1 MSQRHM
7 SESGTPGPNPGQ
19 RTRAQAP
26 WLRVPAVRMLVHRFG
41 WRAYAL
47 PFMAI
52 VSFVVVLQPLIGSHA
67 SASAASA
74 PSSSSPTSSAAYTS
88 SAAKSSSAKS
98 SPVSAP
104 AAATP
109 TITESA
115 PIAPAAATP
124 AVAVQVANAP
134 ACAGNAAAQLVLVSL
149 SQQRAWMCQGTTQV
163 NTTLVTS
170 GEVDNGDQ
178 TPTGTWA
185 VYSRETNRYLTGA
198 GYSDYVN
205 FWVPFNGDFGFHD
218 ATWQTMPFGSP
229 NYVTQGSH
237 GCVHLPTDVM
247 SWLYNWVQVGAAVTV
262 QA

>member
-1 MSQRHM
+1 M
-7 SESGTPGPNPGQ
+7 
-19 RTRAQAP
+19 RAQAP
-26 WLRVPAVRMLVHRFG
+26 WLRVPAVQMLVHRFG
-41 WRAYAL
+41 WRAYAV

-52 VSFVVVLQPLIGSHA
+52 ISFVVVLQPLIGSHA
-67 SASAASA
+67 SASAASPASSSRPAASSRPATSPA
-74 PSSSSPTSSAAYTS
+74 PSGTPISAT
-88 SAAKSSSAKS
+88 
-98 SPVSAP
+98 V
-104 AAATP
+104 
-109 TITESA
+109 TESA
-115 PIAPAAATP
+115 PVAPASA
-124 AVAVQVANAP
+124 AVAVQVPNAP
-134 ACAGNAAAQLVLVSL
+134 ACAGNGAAQLVLVSL
-149 SQQRAWMCQGTTQV
+149 SQQRAWMCQGTVQM

-170 GEVDNGDQ
+170 GEVDNGDE
-178 TPTGTWA
+178 TPTGTWQ
-185 VYSRETNRYLTGA
+185 VYSRETNRYLTGP